1 MSLFFESC
9 FLYSNDPDC
18 LGRPGE
24 RMGEV
29 EENPNE
35 GFTFS
40 LIGEVLVGLH
50 CAVGVWE
57 QEAY

>member
-1 MSLFFESC
+1 
-9 FLYSNDPDC
+9 
-18 LGRPGE
+18 
-24 RMGEV
+24 MGEV